1 MREEELPDRPKG
13 ERAARPILRQE
24 ARPILGLEPPMDR
37 SGGWGPRATPKGG
50 ETMPKRVEL
59 YVQPG

>member
-1 MREEELPDRPKG
+1 
-13 ERAARPILRQE
+13 
-24 ARPILGLEPPMDR
+24 MDR